1 MDAITSRPARFA
13 AAAARPDQTARP
25 LADWPLA
32 TRSIFAFWLVYGVTV
47 VARALL
53 SGDAVGVIQNRS
65 VTILSGLLLTFGIYL
80 AIALIGRR
88 RAIRTKVGIAVA
100 ASILAALAQAAVLML
115 SDSRAHQPQDEFRLQ
130 AREGVVIITKGDQ
143 VRIERHA
150 AEPLIFTLPKI
161 AQLPRRDIV
170 RVAADASVVWLF
182 FFAAWSAFYLAAQAQ
197 NEAAAARQRIAEA
210 ESAARTAQ
218 VRALRYQVNPHFLFN
233 TLNSLSSLVLASRN
247 AEAESAARTAQVRAL
262 RYQVN
267 PHFLF
272 NTLNSLSS
280 LVLASRNAEAEAMI
294 LKLSAFFRSSLT
306 LNPTADVSLADEIAL
321 QQHYLD
327 IEMVRFP
334 KRLRVE
340 IDVAPGLEHA
350 QLPALLLQPVVE
362 NAIKYGVSATRE
374 KVLLT
379 IAARREGADRLT
391 ITVTNRGQGTA
402 RLARAAPAEHGTGVG
417 LANVCARLKAR
428 FGDAASCRFGPLG
441 EGSGGYEGN
450 TGGEGGYE
458 VTMTMPFEP
467 IGGPA

>member
-1 MDAITSRPARFA
+1 VTHSLIVRPTCAPARQSGGQSLDSRSRGAPIVGLGAITSRPARFA

-247 AEAESAARTAQVRAL
+247 AEAE
-262 RYQVN
+262 
-267 PHFLF
+267 
-272 NTLNSLSS
+272 
-280 LVLASRNAEAEAMI
+280 AMI

-327 IEMVRFP
+327 IETVRFP

-340 IDVAPGLEHA
+340 IDIAPGLEHA

>member
-1 MDAITSRPARFA
+1 MDAITSDSAFYGDDTA
-13 AAAARPDQTARP
+13 AAPPRKRKSAFADLGLAAK
-25 LADWPLA
+25 
-32 TRSIFAFWLVYGVTV
+32 SIFIFWFVYGLTV

-53 SGDAVGVIQNRS
+53 SGDALGVIQNRA
-65 VTILSGLLLTFGIYL
+65 VTIVSGVVLTFVIYL
-80 AIALIGRR
+80 AIALFGRR
-88 RAIRTKVGIAVA
+88 TGLRGRVAIAVG
-100 ASILAALAQAAVLML
+100 ASVVAALVQAAVLML
-115 SDSRAHQPQDEFRLQ
+115 SDSRLHEPQDEVRIQ
-130 AREGVVIITKGDQ
+130 AREGMVIIAKGSQ

-150 AEPLIFTLPKI
+150 AEPLVFTLPKI
-161 AQLPRRDIV
+161 AELPRHDIV

-197 NEAAAARQRIAEA
+197 REASSARER
-210 ESAARTAQ
+210 
-218 VRALRYQVNPHFLFN
+218 V
-233 TLNSLSSLVLASRN
+233 

-306 LNPTADVSLADEIAL
+306 LDPTADVTLADEIAL

-327 IEMVRFP
+327 IETVRFP

-340 IDVAPGLEHA
+340 IDVAPGLEA
-350 QLPALLLQPVVE
+350 ARLPALLLQPIVE

-374 KVLLT
+374 KAVLT
-379 IAARREGADRLT
+379 ISARPIGGKALALV
-391 ITVTNRGQGTA
+391 VTNRGEGTA
-402 RLARAAPAEHGTGVG
+402 RRARPAPAEHGTGVG

-428 FGDAASCRFGPLG
+428 FGDAASCTFGPL
-441 EGSGGYEGN
+441 EG
-450 TGGEGGYE
+450 GGYE
-458 VTMTMPFEP
+458 VCMTLPFESA
-467 IGGPA
+467 GSHA

>member
-1 MDAITSRPARFA
+1 MDAITSRPTRLTRSARLSQPPSHGPSTPA
-13 AAAARPDQTARP
+13 

-32 TRSIFAFWLVYGVTV
+32 TKSIFAFWLVYGATV

-115 SDSRAHQPQDEFRLQ
+115 SDSRAHQPQDEFRMQ
-130 AREGVVIITKGDQ
+130 AREGVVIITRGDQ

-182 FFAAWSAFYLAAQAQ
+182 FFAAWSAFYLAAKAQ
-197 NEAAAARQRIAEA
+197 NEAAAARQRI
-210 ESAARTAQ
+210 
-218 VRALRYQVNPHFLFN
+218 
-233 TLNSLSSLVLASRN
+233 

-379 IAARREGADRLT
+379 IAARREGEDRLT
-391 ITVTNRGQGTA
+391 ITVTNRGEGTA
-402 RLARAAPAEHGTGVG
+402 RLARAAPAGHGTGVG

-441 EGSGGYEGN
+441 EGSGGGEGN
-450 TGGEGGYE
+450 AGSEGGYE
-458 VTMTMPFEP
+458 VTMTMPFEQV
-467 IGGPA
+467 GGPA

>member
-247 AEAESAARTAQVRAL
+247 AEAE
-262 RYQVN
+262 
-267 PHFLF
+267 
-272 NTLNSLSS
+272 
-280 LVLASRNAEAEAMI
+280 AMI